1 MKKKTPK
8 ISKTSKAKVDGL
20 LLEAMNSE
28 VEAMKFYNNAAEK
41 AQSDAGKKF
50 FQELA
55 DFEQHHFEKIKR
67 IVESRASGM
76 KLEAYKPKLKQRD
89 IKPEVAGEFEPNKNE
104 ITEVL
109 MLGIKAEMTAQARY
123 QKIAE
128 QIDDMIGKEIFKNLA
143 EDERRHHDLL
153 EAQFYQ
159 ISNKGTIIWE

>member
-1 MKKKTPK
+1 MKKRT
-8 ISKTSKAKVDGL
+8 SKTSRAKVDEL
-20 LLEAMNSE
+20 LLVAMNGE
-28 VEAMKFYNNAAEK
+28 VEAKEFYHSAAAK

-50 FQELA
+50 FRELA

-76 KLEAYKPKLKQRD
+76 KLETYRPKLKIKD
-89 IKPEVAGEFEPNKNE
+89 IRPEVAGEFEPNKNE
-104 ITEVL
+104 IADVL
-109 MLGIKAEMTAQARY
+109 MLGIKAEMTAQTRY

-128 QIDDMIGKEIFKNLA
+128 QIDDRIGTEIFKNLA

-153 EAQFYQ
+153 EAQFYH